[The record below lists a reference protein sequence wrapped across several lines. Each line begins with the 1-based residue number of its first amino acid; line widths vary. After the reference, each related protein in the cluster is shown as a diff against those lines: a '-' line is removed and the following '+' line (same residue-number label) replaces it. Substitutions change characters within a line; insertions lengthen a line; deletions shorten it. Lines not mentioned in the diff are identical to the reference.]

1 MAANTNKGFGLLF
14 EMGCGKTRTAIAIA
28 GAAYE
33 KGAIQRVLVIAPTSV
48 VSVWPKE
55 IAEVA
60 DFKVTC
66 KALLG
71 TKQQRIRMIEDLQA
85 FPFKALKVAVINY
98 ESTWRDGLFE
108 KLQEYDADL
117 IICDESQRIKTH
129 DAEQSKAI
137 HELPDSEMKQ
147 TWLDAGTATLVEDEP
162 EAPAPRA
169 QMLTAQPGQIGIS
182 NSGNEDDLAGRIPKS
197 IERATDP
204 VKKPTR
210 SRKK

>member
-1 MAANTNKGFGLLF
+1 MSPSKTMAARRQMRTPGERTSGAWTG
-14 EMGCGKTRTAIAIA
+14 GCAIHPDGGDETDRTAGNSYTATPHNTQ
-28 GAAYE
+28 GA
-33 KGAIQRVLVIAPTSV
+33 TSN
-48 VSVWPKE
+48 
-55 IAEVA
+55 
-60 DFKVTC
+60 
-66 KALLG
+66 
-71 TKQQRIRMIEDLQA
+71 KQK
-85 FPFKALKVAVINY
+85 PN
-98 ESTWRDGLFE
+98 
-108 KLQEYDADL
+108 
-117 IICDESQRIKTH
+117 
-129 DAEQSKAI
+129 
-137 HELPDSEMKQ
+137 ELPDSEMKQ